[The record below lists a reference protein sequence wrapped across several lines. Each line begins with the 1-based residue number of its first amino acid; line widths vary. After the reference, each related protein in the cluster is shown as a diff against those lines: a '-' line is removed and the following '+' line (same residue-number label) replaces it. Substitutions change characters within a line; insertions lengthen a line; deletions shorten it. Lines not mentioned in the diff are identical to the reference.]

1 MVHALEQIHFLLKG
15 NGRLIDIHPPPEPP
29 PIFVR
34 LGDQRHPVGWVRE
47 ADDYCEYAQAD
58 DALDE
63 VVARGLY
70 RWEKRG
76 RFTFVTYAAAI
87 TELQAHLA
95 ETWNDAIIDD
105 RVIQRAEELMATVEP
120 DQEVLLHEVIQ
131 IARLKA
137 LRSGGL

>member
-34 LGDQRHPVGWVRE
+34 LGADRHPVGWVRE

-70 RWEKRG
+70 RWEQRG
-76 RFTFVTYAAAI
+76 RFAFVTYADSIAD
-87 TELQAHLA
+87 LQTHLA
-95 ETWNDAIIDD
+95 ETWNDAIIED
-105 RVIQRAEELMATVEP
+105 RVIQRTEELMASIEP
-120 DQEVLLHEVIQ
+120 DKEVILHEVIQ
-131 IARLKA
+131 IARL
-137 LRSGGL
+137 RMGNR